1 MRLRLLAATA
11 VAAVA
16 AATLTACDSNAGAA
30 AVVDGHRI
38 SDTEVNDYVR
48 PGGTASASAQGQR
61 LLPKTTAL
69 SYLVQAEVF
78 RKVLAENG
86 GVPSDA
92 ELSAVRGKAAETL
105 LQVPLKGAELD
116 KYVSDSV
123 VKSGFQEGFADL
135 LFETIELEQTLI
147 DRTQAQN
154 IGDLAKATDKADVSV
169 SVSQRYGSWDPQRLE
184 ITDPTGQTPD
194 FLKLESS
201 APANPA
207 S

>member
-1 MRLRLLAATA
+1 MRLRKPVAAA
-11 VAAVA
+11 VALAA
-16 AATLTACDSNAGAA
+16 AATLTACQSNAGAA

-38 SDTEVNDYVR
+38 SDSQVTDYVQ
-48 PGGTASASAQGQR
+48 PGTGPTASAQGQR

-78 RKVLAENG
+78 RRVLASNG

-92 ELSAVRGKAAETL
+92 DLTAVRGKAAQTL
-105 LQVPLKGAELD
+105 LQVPITGADLD
-116 KYVSDSV
+116 KYVTDSV
-123 VKSGFQEGFADL
+123 VKSGFDKKFADL

-147 DRTQAQN
+147 DRTGAQN
-154 IGDLAKATDKADVSV
+154 LTDLAKATDKVGVPVSV
-169 SVSQRYGSWDPQRLE
+169 SRRYGTWDPTRLE
-184 ITDPTGQTPD
+184 ITDPTGSTPD
-194 FLKLESS
+194 YLKLGSS